1 MVSPFRNTGAVRDA
15 MLSGATVLSLHPDVQ
30 GSKPAIQKR
39 LSLSHDATNAQT
51 KR

>member
-15 MLSGATVLSLHPDVQ
+15 LLSGATLSLHPDVQ

-39 LSLSHDATNAQT
+39 LSLSHDATNAQS

>member
-1 MVSPFRNTGAVRDA
+1 MVSSFRNTGAVRDA
-15 MLSGATVLSLHPDVQ
+15 LLSGAILFLHPDVQ